1 MLELLAMLKK
11 GHCDG
16 LKVRTGRLQNLIS
29 SSCIGTCQKLFCI
42 GEIFFLPFGNFSEH
56 LDFMN
61 QIDLKEL
68 NIQPFGQVHH
78 DYIGYQSLT
87 DVPKA
92 IAYSEAEFDV
102 TQFNRNK
109 STVDLVETLRCV
121 EGLHVQAYILGIIQ
135 QRENPDF
142 VVDNRTG
149 NIQKFVIY

>member
-1 MLELLAMLKK
+1 
-11 GHCDG
+11 
-16 LKVRTGRLQNLIS
+16 
-29 SSCIGTCQKLFCI
+29 
-42 GEIFFLPFGNFSEH
+42 
-56 LDFMN
+56 MN

-109 STVDLVETLRCV
+109 STVDLIETLRCV

>member
-29 SSCIGTCQKLFCI
+29 SSCIGMIHPPHYLGLYSMSELFT
-42 GEIFFLPFGNFSEH
+42 IFRILAEH

-61 QIDLKEL
+61 QVDLKEL

-92 IAYSEAEFDV
+92 VAYSEAEFDF
-102 TQFNRNK
+102 TQFK
-109 STVDLVETLRCV
+109 KEDSTADLVESLRLV
-121 EGLHVQAYILGIIQ
+121 EGLHAQAYLLGIIQ
-135 QRENPDF
+135 QRENPEF
-142 VVDNRTG
+142 SIDNRTSNG
-149 NIQKFVIY
+149 F